1 LNYITKKVQLL
12 TGVDAM
18 TPPKKILFATDL
30 SARSD
35 RAQDRAVM
43 LMKEYNAELIVLHVI
58 EPVKEFH
65 VIRRGRFSPSYKF
78 NTKNIESAKKYLRE
92 DLAKLGERVKIRI
105 ETGHPA
111 DVIPAIAE
119 KENCDLI
126 VTGVARNEML
136 GRFTLGK
143 TVDRLLKRSEIPLL
157 IVTGKV
163 RTEYKNIV
171 ITTDFSETS
180 ARALRAALSIFPE
193 QNVALLNSFAAP
205 GSYAVEDAGSYIQH
219 MREIVFQE
227 CTEFISRTVLND
239 ELRSRISIMIE
250 WGDLSRLLNNLASSS
265 STDLVVIGSEI
276 RGVLLD
282 LFTTSATERIVSA
295 LPCDALIIRNKK

>member
-1 LNYITKKVQLL
+1 LNYVLRKYSDGEKL
-12 TGVDAM
+12 AM

-43 LMKEYNAELIVLHVI
+43 LMKEYNAELTVLHVI

-78 NTKNIESAKKYLRE
+78 NTRHIESAKKYLRD
-92 DLAKLGERVKIRI
+92 DLKNLSDRVKIRI

-111 DVIPAIAE
+111 DVILAVAE
-119 KENCDLI
+119 EENCDLL
-126 VTGVARNEML
+126 VSGVARNEML

-143 TVDRLLKRSEIPLL
+143 TVDRLLKKSGIPIL

-163 RTEYKNIV
+163 RAEYNNIV

-180 ARALRAALSIFPE
+180 ARALKAALNLFPE
-193 QNVALLNSFAAP
+193 QNLALLNSFAAP
-205 GSYAVEDAGSYIQH
+205 GSYAVEDAGGYIQH
-219 MREIVFQE
+219 MREIVFHE
-227 CTEFISRTVLND
+227 CTEFISRTILND
-239 ELRSRISIMIE
+239 ELRARISIMIE
-250 WGDLSRLLNNLASSS
+250 WGDLSRLLNDLVINSSI
-265 STDLVVIGSEI
+265 DLVVLGSEV

-295 LPCDALIIRNKK
+295 LPCDALIFRNKK

>member
-1 LNYITKKVQLL
+1 
-12 TGVDAM
+12 M
-18 TPPKKILFATDL
+18 TPPGKILFATDL

-35 RAQDRAVM
+35 RAQDRAIM

-58 EPVKEFH
+58 EPVKDFH

-78 NTKNIESAKKYLRE
+78 NTKHIESTKKYLRK
-92 DLAKLGERVKIRI
+92 DLKDIGNRTKIRI

-111 DVIPAIAE
+111 EVILAVAE
-119 KENCDLI
+119 EENCDLI
-126 VTGVARNEML
+126 VSGVARNEML

-143 TVDRLLKRSEIPLL
+143 TVDRLLKQSEIPLL

-163 RTEYKNIV
+163 HEKYKNIV

-180 ARALRAALSIFPE
+180 ARALKAAFALFPDK
-193 QNVALLNSFAAP
+193 NLALLNSFSAP
-205 GSYAVEDAGSYIQH
+205 GSYAVEDTGVYIQK

-227 CTEFISRTVLND
+227 YTEFIDKAGLSE

-250 WGDLSRLLNNLASSS
+250 WGDLSRLLKDLAGSSS
-265 STDLVVIGSEI
+265 IDLVILGSKV

-295 LPCDALIIRNKK
+295 LPCDALIIRSKK